1 MKILMVGFSKTGN
14 TYMFMDYLKQF
25 NSNIEE
31 FRFNIRED
39 VDIDVSSYDLIII
52 GTCTWGDGKIPL
64 NCKQFV
70 IDNALKY
77 NKDWIVFGTGNSIFT
92 HFCGAVDGICKILND
107 TNNNVLTYFKYEQR
121 FNVDDFSNDNSLSMI
136 VDRIKVDSD

>member
-25 NSNIEE
+25 NDSIVEH
-31 FRFNIRED
+31 RFNIRES
-39 VDIDVSSYDLIII
+39 VDIDISPYDLIIV
-52 GTCTWGDGKIPL
+52 GTNTWNDGKIPP
-64 NCKQFV
+64 NCKKFV
-70 IDNALKY
+70 IDNAVKY

-107 TNNNVLTYFKYEQR
+107 TENNIIETLKYEQQ
-121 FNVDDFSNDNSLSMI
+121 FHVDE
-136 VDRIKVDSD
+136 VDKEKVKSIIEKIC

>member
-25 NSNIEE
+25 NNDIEE
-31 FRFNIRED
+31 YRFNIKED
-39 VDIDVSSYDLIII
+39 VDIDIFPYDLIIV
-52 GTCTWGDGKIPL
+52 GTNTWGDGKIPF

-77 NKDWIVFGTGNSIFT
+77 QKDWIVFGTGNSIFA
-92 HFCGAVDGICKILND
+92 HFCGAVDGISKILKD
-107 TNNNVLTYFKYEQR
+107 TDNNILYTFKYEQR
-121 FNVDDFSNDNSLSMI
+121 FIEEDLDAEDKKI
-136 VDRIKVDSD
+136 VDNIIDTITP

>member
-39 VDIDVSSYDLIII
+39 VDIDISSYDLIII
-52 GTCTWGDGKIPL
+52 GTCTWSDGKIPL

-107 TNNNVLTYFKYEQR
+107 TENNIIETLKYEQQ
-121 FNVDDFSNDNSLSMI
+121 FHVDE
-136 VDRIKVDSD
+136 VDKEKVKSIIEKIC